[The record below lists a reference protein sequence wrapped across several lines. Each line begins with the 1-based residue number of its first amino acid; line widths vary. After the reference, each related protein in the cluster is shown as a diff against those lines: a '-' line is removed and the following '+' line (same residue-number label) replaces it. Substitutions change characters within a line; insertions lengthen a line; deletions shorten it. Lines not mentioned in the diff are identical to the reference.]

1 MSRAG
6 RMYKPVSY
14 SEYNVVCFLMVSDC
28 ETTSTYNELKYLLL
42 KRSLTKLGHSY
53 KQQLTFPLTFFL
65 FLKICHVT
73 YKSRTENKTKTKNKK
88 MCNQWQTLP
97 SEVVL

>member
-14 SEYNVVCFLMVSDC
+14 SEYNVVRFLMVSDC

-42 KRSLTKLGHSY
+42 KRSLTKPGHSY
-53 KQQLTFPLTFFL
+53 KQQLTFPLTFFIFKDMSHDL
-65 FLKICHVT
+65 QKQNR
-73 YKSRTENKTKTKNKK
+73 KQNKNKK
-88 MCNQWQTLP
+88 QKDVQSMADSSL
-97 SEVVL
+97 